1 MDLAGTAA
9 ARHTLTRTAA
19 IFVLLI
25 CCPAG
30 VGQLVPVVDP
40 EIAHA
45 KELLAQ
51 ERWQE
56 IVSLA
61 QSIHAPSA
69 ELDFYLGTALA
80 RLGRLED
87 ARKAFQAGARLRA
100 SDERFPVELAGVAFK
115 QKLYPEAA
123 RYLHRALE
131 LAPNDSYA
139 NDFLGTVYFLQE
151 NTDAALKYWNRIGK
165 PQIAEISTEPTPQL
179 DPVLLDRA
187 FAFSPASTLQLADLR
202 TTEARIDALGIFP
215 RYHFDLQAREDS
227 KFSLLFRNQEKNG
240 WGRNKWEGLILLFR
254 GLPWQSIDPE
264 FYNLRHRAI
273 NLVSM
278 WRWDAEKR
286 RLTAAL
292 SAPLGSE
299 PGREYGVGLDLRS
312 ENWNIRNSFS
322 GPAPLL
328 GSLNLR
334 REAIGA
340 QFASVVSGRWNWSAG
355 GELSHR
361 DFRSVI
367 PGVALSQNLL
377 ARGYQL
383 KQLAQVGAEIWN
395 LPEKRITLKGSL
407 SSEAGR
413 IWSQPGHAFIK
424 LQPWL
429 RFHWFPLSQGD
440 DYEIQHRVRAGKTVG
455 DVPFDELFMLGLDG
469 DSDLWMRGHI
479 ATRDGRK
486 GSGPIGRSYFLSNWE
501 ADKNVYRKGLLNL
514 KVGPFVDA
522 GKVTDSLPG
531 LGSHKWLWDAGAQ
544 VKVRLLGF
552 GVVLSY
558 GKDLRSG
565 NNAWYVSMLR

>member
-25 CCPAG
+25 CCPG
-30 VGQLVPVVDP
+30 GMGQLVPVDP
-40 EIAHA
+40 EIARA

-56 IVSLA
+56 IVNLA
-61 QSIHAPSA
+61 HSVPAPSA
-69 ELDFYLGTALA
+69 ELDFYLGTAQA

-87 ARKAFQAGARLRA
+87 ARKAFQAGARLRP

-115 QKLYPEAA
+115 QKLYPEAT

-139 NDFLGTVYFLQE
+139 NDFLGTVYFLQG
-151 NTDAALKYWNRIGK
+151 NLDAALKYWNRTGK
-165 PQIAEISTEPTPQL
+165 PQIAEITSEPRPRL

-187 FAFSPASTLQLADLR
+187 FAFSPASTLRLADLR
-202 TTEARIDALGIFP
+202 TTEARTDALGIFP
-215 RYHFDLQAREDS
+215 RYHFDLQAREDG

-254 GLPWQSIDPE
+254 GLPWQSINPE
-264 FYNLRHRAI
+264 FYNLQHRAI
-273 NLVSM
+273 NFVSM

-286 RLTAAL
+286 RVFAVL
-292 SAPLGSE
+292 SAPLGSK
-299 PGREYGVGLDLRS
+299 PGMQYGLNLDLRS
-312 ENWNIRNSFS
+312 ENWNIRDSFS

-361 DFRSVI
+361 DFRSVFQ
-367 PGVALSQNLL
+367 GVALTDNLL

-383 KQLAQVGAEIWN
+383 KQLAQVGAEIWD
-395 LPEKRITLKGSL
+395 LPEKRITLNGSL

-413 IWSQPGHAFIK
+413 IWSQPGHAFLR
-424 LQPWL
+424 LQPSL

-440 DYEIQHRVRAGKTVG
+440 DYEIQHQLRAGKTLG
-455 DVPFDELFMLGLDG
+455 DVPFDELFMLGLDP

-479 ATRDGRK
+479 ATRSGRK
-486 GSGPIGRSYFLSNWE
+486 GSGPLGRNYFLSNWE
-501 ADKNVYRKGLLNL
+501 ADKSVYRNGLLNL
-514 KVGPFVDA
+514 KLGPFVDT

-544 VKVRLLGF
+544 LKVRMLGF

>member
-1 MDLAGTAA
+1 MDLAGSAS
-9 ARHTLTRTAA
+9 ARQPLTRIAV

-30 VGQLVPVVDP
+30 MGQPLPVDP
-40 EIAHA
+40 AIARA

-61 QSIHAPSA
+61 QSVPAPSA
-69 ELDFYLGTALA
+69 ELNFYLGTALA

-87 ARKAFQAGARLRA
+87 ARKAFQAGARLRP
-100 SDERFPVELAGVAFK
+100 SDERFPVELAGIAFK

-139 NDFLGTVYFLQE
+139 NDFLGTVYFLEE
-151 NTDAALKYWNRIGK
+151 NIDAALKYWNQVGK
-165 PQIAEISTEPTPQL
+165 PHIAEIRAEPTPRL
-179 DPVLLDRA
+179 DPVVLDRA
-187 FAFSPASTLQLADLR
+187 VAFSPASTLTLADLR

-215 RYHFDLQAREDS
+215 RYHFDLQARDDA
-227 KFSLLFRNQEKNG
+227 KFSVLFRNHEKNG

-254 GLPWQSIDPE
+254 GLPWQSINPE

-273 NLVSM
+273 NFVST

-286 RLTAAL
+286 RVLAIL
-292 SAPLGSE
+292 SAPAGGK
-299 PGREYGVGLDLRS
+299 PGREYGVSLDLRS

-322 GPAPLL
+322 GPAPVL

-334 REAIGA
+334 REAVAA
-340 QFASVVSGRWNWSAG
+340 QFVDVISGRWNWSAG

-367 PGVALSQNLL
+367 PGVALSENLL

-383 KQLAQVGAEIWN
+383 KQLAQVGAEI
-395 LPEKRITLKGSL
+395 LDVPEKRITLMGSL

-413 IWSQPGHAFIK
+413 IWSQPGHAFFK
-424 LQPWL
+424 LRPSL

-440 DYEIQHRVRAGKTVG
+440 DYEIQHQIRAGKTFG
-455 DVPFDELFMLGLDG
+455 DVPFDELFMLGLDP
-469 DSDLWMRGHI
+469 DNNLWMRGHI

-486 GSGPIGRSYFLSNWE
+486 GSGPLGRNYFLSNWE
-501 ADKNVYRKGLLNL
+501 ADKNVYHKGLLNL
-514 KVGPFVDA
+514 KLGPFVDT

-531 LGSHKWLWDAGAQ
+531 LGSHKWLWDTGAQ
-544 VKVRLLGF
+544 VKVRVLGF

-565 NNAWYVSMLR
+565 NNAWWVSMLR

>member
-1 MDLAGTAA
+1 MDFAGSAS
-9 ARHTLTRTAA
+9 ARHTLTRIAV
-19 IFVLLI
+19 ISVLLI

-30 VGQLVPVVDP
+30 MGQSLPVDP

-56 IVSLA
+56 IVRLA
-61 QSIHAPSA
+61 QSVPAPSA

-87 ARKAFQAGARLRA
+87 ARKAFQAGARLRP
-100 SDERFPVELAGVAFK
+100 SDERFTVELAGIAFK

-151 NTDAALKYWNRIGK
+151 NTEAALKYWNRISK
-165 PQIAEISTEPTPQL
+165 PQIAEIRTEPVPRL

-187 FAFSPASTLQLADLR
+187 FAFSPASTLQLTDLR
-202 TTEARIDALGIFP
+202 TTEARLDALGIFP
-215 RYHFDLQAREDS
+215 RYHFDLRARDDG
-227 KFSLLFRNQEKNG
+227 KFSLLFRNNEKNG

-254 GLPWQSIDPE
+254 GLPWQSINPE

-286 RLTAAL
+286 RAL
-292 SAPLGSE
+292 AILSSPLGK
-299 PGREYGVGLDLRS
+299 PGREYGVSLDLRS

-328 GSLNLR
+328 GSMNLR
-334 REAIGA
+334 REAVAA
-340 QFASVVSGRWNWSAG
+340 QFVDVVSGRWNWSAG

-367 PGVALSQNLL
+367 PGVALSEDLL

-383 KQLAQVGAEIWN
+383 KQLAQVGAEIWD
-395 LPEKRITLKGSL
+395 LSEKRITLKGSL
-407 SSEAGR
+407 STEAGR
-413 IWSQPGHAFIK
+413 IWSQPQHGFLK
-424 LQPWL
+424 LRPSL
-429 RFHWFPLSQGD
+429 KFHWFPLSQGA
-440 DYEIQHRVRAGKTVG
+440 DYEIQYQIRAAKTVG
-455 DVPFDELFMLGLDG
+455 DVPFDELFMLGWG
-469 DSDLWMRGHI
+469 SDTDLLMRGHI

-486 GSGPIGRSYFLSNWE
+486 GSGPLGRNYFLSNWE

-514 KVGPFVDA
+514 KLGPFVDTA
-522 GKVTDSLPG
+522 KITDPLVG
-531 LGSHKWLWDAGAQ
+531 LGSHKWLWDAGGQ
-544 VKVRLLGF
+544 VKVRMLGF
-552 GVVLSY
+552 GAVLSY

-565 NNAWYVSMLR
+565 NNAWWVSMLR

>member
-1 MDLAGTAA
+1 MDLAGSAS
-9 ARHTLTRTAA
+9 ARHPLIRSAV

-30 VGQLVPVVDP
+30 VGQLVPVDP
-40 EIAHA
+40 EIGRA
-45 KELLAQ
+45 KELLAE

-61 QSIHAPSA
+61 HSFPSPSA

-80 RLGRLED
+80 QLGRLED
-87 ARKAFQAGARLRA
+87 ARKAFQAGALLRP

-139 NDFLGTVYFLQE
+139 NDFLGTVYFLQG
-151 NTDAALKYWNRIGK
+151 NLDAALKYWNRAAK
-165 PQIAEISTEPTPQL
+165 PQIAEIRTQPTPRL
-179 DPVLLDRA
+179 DPVLLDHA
-187 FAFSPASTLQLADLR
+187 FAFSPASTLRLADLR
-202 TTEARIDALGIFP
+202 TTEARLDALGIFP
-215 RYHFDLQAREDS
+215 RYHFDLQARDDG
-227 KFSLLFRNQEKNG
+227 KFSVLFRNQEKNG

-254 GLPWQSIDPE
+254 GLPWQSINPE

-286 RLTAAL
+286 RVIAIIA
-292 SAPLGSE
+292 APLRGK
-299 PGREYGVGLDLRS
+299 PGREYGLSLDLRS
-312 ENWNIRNSFS
+312 ENWNIRDSFS

-328 GSLNLR
+328 GSLNLH
-334 REAIGA
+334 REAIAA
-340 QFASVVSGRWNWSAG
+340 QFVDVISGRWNWSAG

-367 PGVALSQNLL
+367 PGVALNEDLL

-383 KQLAQVGAEIWN
+383 KQLTQVGAEIWN
-395 LPEKRITLKGSL
+395 LPEERITLKGSL

-413 IWSQPGHAFIK
+413 IWSQPGHAFFK
-424 LQPWL
+424 LRPSL
-429 RFHWFPLSQGD
+429 KLHWFPLSQGD
-440 DYEIQHRVRAGKTVG
+440 DYEIQHQIRAGKTLG
-455 DVPFDELFMLGLDG
+455 DVPFDELFMLGWG
-469 DSDLWMRGHI
+469 SDTDLVMRGHI

-486 GSGPIGRSYFLSNWE
+486 GSGPLGRNYFLSNWE
-501 ADKNVYRKGLLNL
+501 ADKNVYRNGLLNL
-514 KVGPFVDA
+514 KLGPFVDT

-531 LGSHKWLWDAGAQ
+531 LGSHKWLWDAGGQ
-544 VKVRLLGF
+544 VKVRMLGF

-565 NNAWYVSMLR
+565 NNAWWVSMLR